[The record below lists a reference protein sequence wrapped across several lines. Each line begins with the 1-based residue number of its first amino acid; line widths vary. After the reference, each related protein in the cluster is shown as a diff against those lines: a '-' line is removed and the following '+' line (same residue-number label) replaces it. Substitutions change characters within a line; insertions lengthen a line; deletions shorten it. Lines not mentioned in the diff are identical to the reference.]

1 MPSKD
6 KEVDEYN
13 EQIFDALIELMKK
26 LGIDI
31 KYDRGNFRGGL
42 VKYEDNTYFYINR
55 KEKIEAKINT
65 IIDELKNMKIPPQYI
80 KDNLKPFFVDRTTN
94 SEN

>member
-1 MPSKD
+1 MPIKH
-6 KEVDEYN
+6 KQGEEYN

-42 VKYEDNTYFYINR
+42 VKYEDNDYFYINR
-55 KEKIEAKINT
+55 KEKIETKINT
-65 IIDELKNMKIPPQYI
+65 IVDELKNIKIPPEYI
-80 KDNLKPFFVDRTTN
+80 KGNLKPFFEDSTAN
-94 SEN
+94 LEN